1 MRRMEGRV
9 DPDEDDLTVR
19 DRRYES
25 FGQQG
30 VALATY
36 AVPGHEE
43 AADHA
48 SDGWARGVDGVGLGD
63 DLGELAP
70 PSSVSTGDGPNDR
83 VQERVRARLGA
94 DPALDD
100 RDLDVIVHHGQVTLG
115 GTVSDD
121 EQRRR
126 AVVDASAVRGVVDV
140 VDRIRIQKPR

>member
-1 MRRMEGRV
+1 MRRMDGRV

-25 FGQQG
+25 FGEQG

-36 AVPGHEE
+36 VVPGHEE
-43 AADHA
+43 AVDHV
-48 SDGWARGVDGVGLGD
+48 DGGWARGVDRVGLGD
-63 DLGELAP
+63 DLGELAV
-70 PSSVSTGDGPNDR
+70 PSSSSPELGPNDR

-100 RDLDVIVHHGQVTLG
+100 RDLDVIVHHGEVTLG

-126 AVVDASAVRGVVDV
+126 ALVDAAAVRGVIDV